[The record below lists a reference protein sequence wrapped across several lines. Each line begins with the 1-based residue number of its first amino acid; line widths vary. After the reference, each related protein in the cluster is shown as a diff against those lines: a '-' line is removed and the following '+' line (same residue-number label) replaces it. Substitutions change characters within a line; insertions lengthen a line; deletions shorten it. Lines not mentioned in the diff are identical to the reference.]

1 MKKSELKQIIKEKIS
16 KVLNENEDRLNQ
28 ILDKI
33 NAKGMKSLNSKEKTF
48 LYSLNKTDV
57 PQKTENYDYK
67 IVVTS
72 NKNYSFEMIKKFI
85 ERLFKNN
92 GIKSEVNLQ
101 FFGLG
106 MGFGY
111 EIKLNNYF
119 LYEDKI
125 HNFLTNNGFSIVEE
139 GPISDKTE
147 IPQRVVD
154 KVQKYD
160 ENYDI
165 VLSPNHGHN
174 LNSSQETERIGKILK
189 QNGISNYFMSG
200 KNDSIKL
207 TLTNSTKEEK
217 NKIYTTLSNS
227 GYDVIQNNKYN

>member
-1 MKKSELKQIIKEKIS
+1 MKKSELKQIIKEEIS

-33 NAKGMKSLNSKEKTF
+33 NAKGIKSLNSKEKTF
-48 LYSLNKTDV
+48 LYSLNKTDA
-57 PQKTENYDYK
+57 PQETENYDYK

-72 NKNYSFEMIKKFI
+72 NKNYSPEIIKKLI

-92 GIKSEVNLQ
+92 GIKSEVNPQ

-125 HNFLTNNGFSIVEE
+125 HDFLINNGFKIIEE
-139 GPISDKTE
+139 GLIGNKTE
-147 IPQRVVD
+147 VPQQVVS
-154 KVQKYD
+154 KVQKYGED
-160 ENYDI
+160 YDVI
-165 VLSPNHGHN
+165 LSPNHGHN
-174 LNSSQETERIGKILK
+174 LTFFQETEKIKKILK
-189 QNGISNYFMSG
+189 QNGIGNYFMGG
-200 KNDSIKL
+200 KKDSIKL
-207 TLTNSTKEEK
+207 TLTNSTKGEK
-217 NKIYTTLSNS
+217 DKIYTILPNS
-227 GYDVIQNNKYN
+227 GYDVTQKKK

>member
-1 MKKSELKQIIKEKIS
+1 MKKSELKQIIKEEIFKA
-16 KVLNENEDRLNQ
+16 LNENEDRLNQ

-48 LYSLNKTDV
+48 LYSLNKTDA
-57 PQKTENYDYK
+57 PQETENYDYK

-72 NKNYSFEMIKKFI
+72 NKNYSFEMIKKLI

-92 GIKSEVNLQ
+92 GIKSEVKSQ

-106 MGFGY
+106 IGFGY

-125 HNFLTNNGFSIVEE
+125 HDFLINNGFKIIEE
-139 GPISDKTE
+139 RPISDKTE
-147 IPQRVVD
+147 IPQHVVD
-154 KVQKYD
+154 KVQKHG

-165 VLSPNHGHN
+165 ALSPNHGHN
-174 LNSSQETERIGKILK
+174 LTFFQETEKIGKILK
-189 QNGISNYFMSG
+189 RNGINNYFMGG
-200 KNDSIKL
+200 KKDSIKL

-217 NKIYTTLSNS
+217 DKIYTILSNS
-227 GYDVIQNNKYN
+227 GYNVTQQNK